1 MVRTSVCVFNFND
14 KCFSLR
20 TSVLVLGQVFLGLG
34 HVFLGL
40 EQVFLGQG
48 QVVF

>member
-1 MVRTSVCVFNFND
+1 MLFFLNFND

-34 HVFLGL
+34 QLCLVLG
-40 EQVFLGQG
+40 QVF
-48 QVVF
+48 